1 MELRLRWRVSM
12 ELSARREVT
21 KLSTPPPSSGAP
33 MANPSSLL
41 RAHGRSPR
49 ILIVEDELL
58 IAVLIGEMVREIGYR
73 VSGTAPTIAMAR
85 LEFAKR
91 NFDAVLLDL
100 NLDGQQHPETADLLL
115 EYGVPFAFVTGYDYL
130 VEPRH
135 EKIPILQ
142 KPFTPIQLR
151 ALLETLVGAGSS
163 RGDSSPRPASK

>member
-21 KLSTPPPSSGAP
+21 KLSGAP
-33 MANPSSLL
+33 MANPSSRL
-41 RAHGRSPR
+41 RAHGRPPR

-85 LEFAKR
+85 LEFSKR

-115 EYGVPFAFVTGYDYL
+115 ENGVPFAFVTGYDYL

-163 RGDSSPRPASK
+163 KGDSSPRPTSK

>member
-1 MELRLRWRVSM
+1 
-12 ELSARREVT
+12 
-21 KLSTPPPSSGAP
+21 
-33 MANPSSLL
+33 MANPSSRLP
-41 RAHGRSPR
+41 AHGRSPR

-91 NFDAVLLDL
+91 NFDAVLPDL

-142 KPFTPIQLR
+142 KPFTPI
-151 ALLETLVGAGSS
+151 
-163 RGDSSPRPASK
+163 